1 MPFTFFAHQGPFV
14 RLSLRA
20 RRWLDPVAFTVGT
33 MSPDFAYAAVGTPL
47 HVWAHA
53 MPYLVTFNVPVAI
66 VVAWIVVRIWA
77 PIVPDHLPTGGPFR
91 LHDYRALSQH
101 RFGWIATP
109 LGALV
114 GALSHVF
121 LDSFTHRWGWLPHHW
136 AWYQTPLVEERWL
149 GRTWT
154 PFQVAQFVG
163 HFAFSLWCL
172 VTIAKLGRSGWL
184 TRSATATNPAPAT
197 TRSRLVLWGVSGT
210 VGALALVWVLGHP
223 YNEGTDILRVFA
235 AFGAAL
241 TAVAV
246 VFRIR
251 WPQAGRPRELVRH
264 L

>member
-1 MPFTFFAHQGPFV
+1 M
-14 RLSLRA
+14 
-20 RRWLDPVAFTVGT
+20 
-33 MSPDFAYAAVGTPL
+33 
-47 HVWAHA
+47 
-53 MPYLVTFNVPVAI
+53 
-66 VVAWIVVRIWA
+66 VRIWA

-184 TRSATATNPAPAT
+184 TRSATATNPAPAL
-197 TRSRLVLWGVSGT
+197 TRSRTRAVGRLVHGRCPRLGL
-210 VGALALVWVLGHP
+210 GARPPVQRGHR
-223 YNEGTDILRVFA
+223 DILRVFA

-251 WPQAGRPRELVRH
+251 WPQAGRPRSW
-264 L
+264 